1 MRKCFATSAAKS
13 CVRACINPGSCM
25 CVTKHFSS
33 FPNVI
38 IHIALLMTTHT
49 HKSIYTYLSLF
60 LAYDSIVKYFRKLF
74 INSGLF
80 ERIITPSH
88 QALRTISPNY
98 IFTPINNSLGTL
110 HGLVYSLYII

>member
-13 CVRACINPGSCM
+13 CVRACINPRSCM

-38 IHIALLMTTHT
+38 IHITLLITTHT
-49 HKSIYTYLSLF
+49 HTYIYLSLF

-74 INSGLF
+74 INSMD
-80 ERIITPSH
+80 
-88 QALRTISPNY
+88 
-98 IFTPINNSLGTL
+98 
-110 HGLVYSLYII
+110 YSKGS